1 MERNWEEASSQR
13 RPVCRVPEI
22 MVDTSRERVAG
33 DGLHVQDQPE
43 TPGGANAVARDAG
56 TIPLADT
63 TQGKSKGGVK
73 NRTPIDLGMGTVS
86 TISA

>member
-1 MERNWEEASSQR
+1 
-13 RPVCRVPEI
+13 

-63 TQGKSKGGVK
+63 TQGKSKGGV
-73 NRTPIDLGMGTVS
+73 
-86 TISA
+86 